1 MKTLQAVAAM
11 RVARQAAAPTPPD
24 RPSAPRGAMHDG
36 LQQSPVLVAQR
47 ASLGAIL
54 GRGPVVQARILKPI
68 DVSSPNWAQRET
80 LGPGVAHQISDWM
93 HGAVAAHPNVTLG
106 QLFQSMDD
114 QGLNEQQAAKL
125 VLLRNQ
131 FGALLDG
138 LETGSLAWA
147 QAEWKSLD
155 EQVEKFYM
163 QVFAERVNTPMRV
176 DRGMTA
182 KLGQAALGETTEP
195 WRKRGAYGGIKS
207 RLPASDQHY
216 VVGGATQDKVGAER
230 VYTKNIKLGDK
241 TPALEAYYSPT
252 HGDSKAKGAKEVRV
266 FSSDPIGGK
275 EAIAP
280 WDPRQKQ
287 PDKT

>member
-1 MKTLQAVAAM
+1 MKIPQAVAAA
-11 RVARQAAAPTPPD
+11 RGARQAAPTPSE
-24 RPSAPRGAMHDG
+24 RPSAPRGPMHDG
-36 LQQSPVLVAQR
+36 LQQSPLLVAQR
-47 ASLGAIL
+47 ASLGAVF

-68 DVSSPNWAQRET
+68 EVNPNWAQRET
-80 LGPGVAHQISDWM
+80 LGPGAAHAIAQWM
-93 HGAVAAHPNVTLG
+93 YGAVASHPNVTLG

-114 QGLNEQQAAKL
+114 QGLNDQQSAKL
-125 VLLRNQ
+125 VLLRKQ
-131 FGALLDG
+131 FVDLLDG
-138 LETGSLAWA
+138 LEGWSLVRA

-163 QVFAERVNTPMRV
+163 QVFAERVNTPMKV
-176 DRGMTA
+176 DRGMSA
-182 KLGQAALGETTEP
+182 KLGQAALGETTEG

-216 VVGGATQDKVGAER
+216 AVGGATQDKPGSER

-287 PDKT
+287 PG